1 MTSKFKEEDLG
12 KIKRISIEDRES
24 KVRVESFVDPES
36 IDSPLDRRALMGKFP
51 EILKGRELG
60 CFVDAIKRARDE
72 RREILWMIGAHV
84 LKTGLSLYL
93 NSLMKK
99 GYITAIA
106 TTGSATVH
114 DLELAFFGKTSEDVA
129 VELPRGR
136 FGMVKE
142 TSAHFVAACRHAEAN
157 ELGLGEGLGAYIE
170 SSNAPHGHYSVF
182 AGAHRAGIPATVHVA
197 LGTDITHQHPE
208 FPAALAGEL
217 SMKDFRILTRR
228 VGAVFNEGAVVLFGS
243 AVILPEVFLKAVSIG
258 YNLGRKP
265 VAVTAANFDMLPQ
278 YRVRENVLRRPFHG
292 AGKSYAFQGHH
303 EIMLPLLYS
312 LLAEE

>member
-1 MTSKFKEEDLG
+1 
-12 KIKRISIEDRES
+12 
-24 KVRVESFVDPES
+24 
-36 IDSPLDRRALMGKFP
+36 
-51 EILKGRELG
+51 
-60 CFVDAIKRARDE
+60 
-72 RREILWMIGAHV
+72 
-84 LKTGLSLYL
+84 
-93 NSLMKK
+93 
-99 GYITAIA
+99 
-106 TTGSATVH
+106 
-114 DLELAFFGKTSEDVA
+114 
-129 VELPRGR
+129 
-136 FGMVKE
+136 MVKE

-278 YRVRENVLRRPFHG
+278 YRVRENVL
-292 AGKSYAFQGHH
+292 
-303 EIMLPLLYS
+303 
-312 LLAEE
+312 